1 MGELGAI
8 AAADRSTATAVR
20 ADVSAGQPPGASD
33 ATIARTAVAVAE
45 TTVPSRATAER
56 LPLRVRLRGLRADL
70 PWDGSVQVQ
79 LEGAYK
85 TFDGSSGGPCEGT
98 REFSV
103 LTDLA
108 ADPTCRTWVT
118 GSARHYRAADVRRQG
133 ALDLTQELILD
144 VFPRA
149 ILKGKVTTSRG
160 EPVHAH
166 VAAFA
171 MRDGQP
177 TDEELATSPTLLGSE
192 FELLVPAGTPVLVVA
207 AASDRDPFSMAWY
220 STPEALRS
228 DLLAQGVQATATF
241 EHDTDLGTLV
251 LPDAEQL
258 QGRVLHADGTPAG
271 GVLVTA
277 GPPGLTALPLL
288 TGFGA
293 DTESRVHFDG
303 SPILTP
309 ETPVFSHPQD
319 GRFALPALP
328 GALLRVRVAGL
339 SDSYQAKR
347 PLLPLHLAQP
357 GPPVVTS
364 ARWIELR
371 LPPAQL
377 VRVVDAGRPVPGAM
391 VELGGAT
398 REPRPGPFPTGPSGE
413 LQLLMTDEPLR
424 AIGAGRRSAW
434 RRPPTDGSPLVL
446 ELDETLGELHLD
458 LGAAG
463 VGQRVHVA
471 WRQDDDHGE
480 QDLFRRNAAEPFVCQ
495 LPLGRAQLR
504 VTASTQEAAW
514 LLPLDTTVEVTTTPQ
529 TAMLP
534 VQCGGRISV
543 SVRDDGGRFA
553 RGRCWLSD
561 ARGVEQPLR
570 FEVHNGLGH
579 SIAASQ
585 PGELLPQGPNTSAEL
600 LLPGNYTILV
610 EAGGHRFE
618 RQPVTITARATT
630 EVHLRLP

>member
-1 MGELGAI
+1 MGDLDAI
-8 AAADRSTATAVR
+8 AAADRSTAIAVR
-20 ADVSAGQPPGASD
+20 ADVSAGPLPGSSD
-33 ATIARTAVAVAE
+33 ASIARTAVATAE
-45 TTVPSRATAER
+45 ATAPASATAER
-56 LPLRVRLRGLRADL
+56 LPLRIRLRGLRADL
-70 PWDGSVQVQ
+70 PWNGLLQVK
-79 LEGAYK
+79 LEGAHA
-85 TFDGSSGGPCEGT
+85 TFCHRSDGPCEGVL
-98 REFSV
+98 EFEVSADFA
-103 LTDLA
+103 TDPA
-108 ADPTCRTWVT
+108 CRTWVT
-118 GSARHYRAADVRRQG
+118 GSARHYRAAEVRRRG
-133 ALDLTQELILD
+133 PLDLTQELILD

-192 FELLVPAGTPVLVVA
+192 FELLVPAGIPVLVVA
-207 AASDRDPFSMAWY
+207 AASDRNPFSMAWY

-228 DLLAQGVQATATF
+228 DLLAQGVQATASF

-251 LPDAEQL
+251 LPDAELL

-271 GVLVTA
+271 GVLVSA
-277 GPPGLTALPLL
+277 GPPALTSLPILY
-288 TGFGA
+288 GFGA
-293 DTESRVHFDG
+293 DTQSRVHFDG
-303 SPILTP
+303 SPSLTP
-309 ETPVFSHPQD
+309 ETPAFSHPQD
-319 GRFALPALP
+319 GRFALPAQP

-347 PLLPLHLAQP
+347 ALLPLYLAQP

-391 VELGGAT
+391 VELGGAA

-434 RRPPTDGSPLVL
+434 RRPAMDGGPLVL
-446 ELDETLGELHLD
+446 ELDETLGELRLD

-480 QDLFRRNAAEPFVCQ
+480 QELFRRNAADPFVCQ

-504 VTASTQEAAW
+504 VTASTQEVAW
-514 LLPLDTTVEVTTTPQ
+514 LLPLDSAVEVTTTPQ
-529 TAMLP
+529 TVALP
-534 VQCGGRISV
+534 AQCGGRIRV

-561 ARGVEQPLR
+561 ARGVEQRLR
-570 FEVHNGLGH
+570 FEVHNGLGY
-579 SIAASQ
+579 SLAAGE
-585 PGELLPQGPNTSAEL
+585 PGELLPQGPNNGMEL
-600 LLPGNYTILV
+600 LPLGDYTILV

-618 RQPVTITARATT
+618 RQPVTITACSTT